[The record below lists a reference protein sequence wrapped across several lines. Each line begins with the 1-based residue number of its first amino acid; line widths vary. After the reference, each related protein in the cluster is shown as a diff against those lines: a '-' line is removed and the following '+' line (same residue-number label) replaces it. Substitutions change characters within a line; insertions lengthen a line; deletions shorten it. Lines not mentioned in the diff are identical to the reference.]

1 MKTTAIIFVSLT
13 VLLTGCFA
21 PINLTYESA
30 RMLDDGQVSLQ
41 GSYSRYSVINGD
53 SVGTA
58 NLNNNFGFALGYGVS
73 EKYSLGIRYEHLN
86 MTPDFNAIFGEDI
99 DWGDL
104 EKMDFF
110 EFNNRIRL
118 KEDVLA
124 LSIPLG
130 FYLYTSFDTESPSG
144 FGYMSIDPRLYLTL
158 FGSSDI
164 FELTIIPKV
173 HLLVAGFGGIAV
185 FPGIALG
192 IGLSSDLDKWAI
204 RPEIGY
210 DRFLSFGV
218 GANINFNTVKKE

>member
-73 EKYSLGIRYEHLN
+73 EKYSFGIRYEHLN
-86 MTPDFNAIFGEDI
+86 MTPDFNAIFGADI

-130 FYLYTSFDTESPSG
+130 FYLYSSFDTESPSG
-144 FGYMSIDPRLYLTL
+144 FGYMSIDPRFYLTL

>member
-13 VLLTGCFA
+13 ALLTGCFA

-30 RMLDDGQVSLQ
+30 RMLDEGQVSLQ
-41 GSYSRYSVINGD
+41 GSYSRYSLINGD

-73 EKYSLGIRYEHLN
+73 EKYSLGIRYEHMN
-86 MTPDFNAIFGEDI
+86 ISSDFNSIFGEDI

-130 FYLYTSFDTESPSG
+130 FYLYTSFDTENPSG
-144 FGYMSIDPRLYLTL
+144 FGYMSIDPRLYITL

-164 FELTIIPKV
+164 FELTIIPKI
-173 HLLVAGFGGIAV
+173 HLLVGGWGGMAA

-210 DRFLSFGV
+210 DSFLSFGV
-218 GANINFNTVKKE
+218 GVNFNFNTVKKE